1 MKEEYEKYIEENKL
15 YLANYGL
22 VGVNAIEKVIDLYLT
37 YKGMEL
43 DENFVELNP
52 FMKDIVHNKP
62 LTYFLSCLYVAGL
75 GGLNYGAKRMAD
87 SLKFDDLNKVATTGL
102 VINIIGNLFVI
113 GSNWEALK
121 NLKRRRL

>member
-1 MKEEYEKYIEENKL
+1 
-15 YLANYGL
+15 
-22 VGVNAIEKVIDLYLT
+22 
-37 YKGMEL
+37 
-43 DENFVELNP
+43 
-52 FMKDIVHNKP
+52 
-62 LTYFLSCLYVAGL
+62 
-75 GGLNYGAKRMAD
+75 MAD